1 MRTLPISSRMVQ
13 KLSRAL
19 HSMDWILVG
28 SLIPLVVGGLM
39 TMYSFTGESNVFSK
53 QVVWVVISFIA
64 FFSLSFVDFRFFRK
78 TTPVMS
84 IYMTAIV
91 FLVLVLL
98 VGRTIKGARSWIDFG
113 FFSFQ
118 PADFAKLALIL
129 VLSKYFSK
137 RHVEIGNIKHIIIS
151 GLYAFG
157 LFFLVMLQPDLGLGI
172 ILFFIWFGMILLAGI
187 SKKHLFAVVMLGAIT
202 FTGLWV
208 YVFKDYQKNR
218 IMTFLHPLADIRG
231 AGYNSYQSTIA
242 VGSGAIIGKGIGYG
256 TQSRLNFLPEYE
268 TDFIFAAFAEEWGF
282 VGVLFLIGSFALLI
296 FRIMDNATKGESN
309 FEILFASGVAI
320 MFIGHF
326 IINVGMNMG
335 VMPVTGIPLPFVSYG
350 GSHLLVSFVA
360 LGMIMGM
367 RRYRREAHKDTIKN
381 EFLGF

>member
-1 MRTLPISSRMVQ
+1 
-13 KLSRAL
+13 
-19 HSMDWILVG
+19 MDWILVG
-28 SLIPLVVGGLM
+28 SLIPLVIGGLM
-39 TMYSFTGESNVFSK
+39 TMYSFTGESSVFSR
-53 QVVWVVISFIA
+53 QIIWIVLSFGIFFGLSFI
-64 FFSLSFVDFRFFRK
+64 DFRFFRK
-78 TTPVMS
+78 TAPVVVFYMS
-84 IYMTAIV
+84 SVT

-98 VGRTIKGARSWIDFG
+98 IGRTVKGAKSWIDFG
-113 FFSFQ
+113 LFSFQ

-129 VLSKYFSK
+129 ILSKYFSK
-137 RHVEIGNIKHIIIS
+137 RHVEIGNIRHILVS
-151 GLYAFG
+151 GLYAFV

-187 SKKHLFAVVMLGAIT
+187 SKKHLFAVVMVGVIT
-202 FTGLWV
+202 FAGLWA

-242 VGSGAIIGKGIGYG
+242 VGSGAILGKGIGYG

-282 VGVLFLIGSFALLI
+282 VGVLFLIGSFGLLI
-296 FRIMDNATKGESN
+296 FRIMDNAVKGESN
-309 FEILFASGVAI
+309 FEILYASGVAI

-350 GSHLLVSFVA
+350 GSHLLISFA
-360 LGMIMGM
+360 SLGILMGM
-367 RRYRREAHKDTIKN
+367 RRYQREAHKDTINN
-381 EFLGF
+381 EFLGY

>member
-1 MRTLPISSRMVQ
+1 MIQ
-13 KLSRAL
+13 KITKVF

-28 SLIPLVVGGLM
+28 SLIPLVTGGLV
-39 TMYSFTGESNVFSK
+39 TMYSFTGESNVFEK
-53 QVVWVVISFIA
+53 QLLWVIISFVV
-64 FFSLSFVDFRFFRK
+64 FFVLSFVDFRFFRK
-78 TTPVMS
+78 TSPVMAV
-84 IYMTAIV
+84 YMTAIA
-91 FLVLVLL
+91 FLVLVLV
-98 VGRTIKGARSWIDFG
+98 VGRTIKGAKSWIDFG

-137 RHVEIGNIKHIIIS
+137 RHVEIGNVRHILVS

-187 SKKHLFAVVMLGAIT
+187 SKRHLFSVVMIGAVT
-202 FTGLWV
+202 FAGLWM

-218 IMTFLHPLADIRG
+218 IKTFLHPLADVRG

-242 VGSGAIIGKGIGYG
+242 VGSGAVLGKGIGYG

-282 VGVLFLIGSFALLI
+282 IGVLFLIGSFGLLI
-296 FRIMDNATKGESN
+296 FRIMSNAEKGETN

-350 GSHLLVSFVA
+350 GSHLLISFVA
-360 LGMIMGM
+360 LGILMGM
-367 RRYRREAHKDTIKN
+367 RRYRREAHRDLIKN
-381 EFLGF
+381 EFLGM

>member
-53 QVVWVVISFIA
+53 QVIWVGISFIA

>member
-1 MRTLPISSRMVQ
+1 MVQ
-13 KLSRAL
+13 KISKAF

-28 SLIPLVVGGLM
+28 SLIPLVTGGLV
-39 TMYSFTGESNVFSK
+39 TMYSFTGETNVFSK
-53 QVVWVVISFIA
+53 QLLWVAVSFVV
-64 FFSLSFVDFRFFRK
+64 FFGLSFVDFRFFRK
-78 TTPVMS
+78 TTPVVAF
-84 IYMTAIV
+84 YMTAV
-91 FLVLVLL
+91 TFLVLVLL
-98 VGRTIKGARSWIDFG
+98 VGRTIKGAKSWIDFG

-129 VLSKYFSK
+129 ILSKYFSK
-137 RHVEIGNIKHIIIS
+137 RHVEIGNVRHILVS

-187 SKKHLFAVVMLGAIT
+187 SKKHLFTVVMIGAIA
-202 FTGLWV
+202 FAGLWV
-208 YVFKDYQKNR
+208 YVFKDYQKKR
-218 IMTFLHPLADIRG
+218 IMTFIHPLADIRG

-242 VGSGAIIGKGIGYG
+242 VGSGALLGKGIGYG

-282 VGVLFLIGSFALLI
+282 VGVLFLVGSFGLLI
-296 FRIMDNATKGESN
+296 FRIMDNAVKGETN
-309 FEILFASGVAI
+309 FEILFASGVAV

-350 GSHLLVSFVA
+350 GSHILISFTS
-360 LGMIMGM
+360 LGILMGM
-367 RRYRREAHKDTIKN
+367 RRYRREAHRDLIKN
-381 EFLGF
+381 EFLGI

>member
-1 MRTLPISSRMVQ
+1 
-13 KLSRAL
+13 
-19 HSMDWILVG
+19 MDWILVG
-28 SLIPLVVGGLM
+28 SLVPLVTGGLV
-39 TMYSFTGESNVFSK
+39 TMYSFTGETNVFEK
-53 QVVWVVISFIA
+53 QLLWVIISFIV
-64 FFSLSFVDFRFFRK
+64 FFALSFIDFRFFRK
-78 TTPVMS
+78 TSPVVAV
-84 IYMTAIV
+84 YMTAV
-91 FLVLVLL
+91 AFLVLVLI
-98 VGRTIKGARSWIDFG
+98 VGRTIKGAKSWIDFG

-129 VLSKYFSK
+129 ILSKYFSK
-137 RHVEIGNIKHIIIS
+137 RHVEIGNVKHILVS

-187 SKKHLFAVVMLGAIT
+187 SKKHLFTVVMIGVVA
-202 FTGLWV
+202 FAGLWM

-218 IMTFLHPLADIRG
+218 IKTFLHPLADVRG

-242 VGSGAIIGKGIGYG
+242 VGSGAVLGKGIGYG

-282 VGVLFLIGSFALLI
+282 IGVLFLIGSFGLLI
-296 FRIMDNATKGESN
+296 FRIMSNAEKGETN

-350 GSHLLVSFVA
+350 GSHLLISFVA
-360 LGMIMGM
+360 LGILMGM
-367 RRYRREAHKDTIKN
+367 RRYRREAHRDLIKN
-381 EFLGF
+381 EFLGM

>member
-1 MRTLPISSRMVQ
+1 MVQ
-13 KLSRAL
+13 KISKAF

-28 SLIPLVVGGLM
+28 SLIPLVTGGLV
-39 TMYSFTGESNVFSK
+39 TMYSFTGETNVFSK
-53 QVVWVVISFIA
+53 QVIWVIISFLV
-64 FFSLSFVDFRFFRK
+64 FFALSFVDFRFFRK
-78 TTPVMS
+78 TTPVVAFYMS
-84 IYMTAIV
+84 AVT
-91 FLVLVLL
+91 FLILVLL
-98 VGRTIKGARSWIDFG
+98 VGRTIKGAKSWIDFG

-137 RHVEIGNIKHIIIS
+137 RHVEIGNVRHIVVS

-187 SKKHLFAVVMLGAIT
+187 SKKHLFTVVMIGAVT
-202 FTGLWV
+202 FAGLWV

-218 IMTFLHPLADIRG
+218 IKTFLHPLADVRG

-242 VGSGAIIGKGIGYG
+242 VGSGATLGKGIGYG

-282 VGVLFLIGSFALLI
+282 IGVLFLIGSFGLLI
-296 FRIMDNATKGESN
+296 FRIMDNAMKGETN

-350 GSHLLVSFVA
+350 GSHLLISFVA
-360 LGMIMGM
+360 LGMLMGM
-367 RRYRREAHKDTIKN
+367 RRYKREAHRDQIKN
-381 EFLGF
+381 EFLGY

>member
-1 MRTLPISSRMVQ
+1 MVQ
-13 KLSRAL
+13 KISKVF

-28 SLIPLVVGGLM
+28 SLIPLVTGGLV
-39 TMYSFTGESNVFSK
+39 TMYSFTGESNVFER
-53 QVVWVVISFIA
+53 QVVWVIISVA
-64 FFSLSFVDFRFFRK
+64 VFFLLSFVDFRFFRK
-78 TTPVMS
+78 TTPVVAF
-84 IYMTAIV
+84 YMTSV
-91 FLVLVLL
+91 LLLVLVLL
-98 VGRTIKGARSWIDFG
+98 VGRTIKGAKSWIDFG

-137 RHVEIGNIKHIIIS
+137 RHVEIGNVRHILVS

-172 ILFFIWFGMILLAGI
+172 ILFLIWFGMILLAGI
-187 SKKHLFAVVMLGAIT
+187 SKKHLFTVVMVGAVT
-202 FTGLWV
+202 FAGLWV

-218 IMTFLHPLADIRG
+218 IMTFLHPLADVRG

-242 VGSGAIIGKGIGYG
+242 VGSGAALGKGIGYG

-282 VGVLFLIGSFALLI
+282 IGVLFLIGSFGLLI
-296 FRIMDNATKGESN
+296 FRIMNSAEKGETN

-320 MFIGHF
+320 MFMGHF

-350 GSHLLVSFVA
+350 GSHLLISFTA
-360 LGMIMGM
+360 LGMLMGM
-367 RRYRREAHKDTIKN
+367 RRYRREAHRDLIKN
-381 EFLGF
+381 EFLGY

>member
-1 MRTLPISSRMVQ
+1 MAKKISRIF
-13 KLSRAL
+13 

-28 SLIPLVVGGLM
+28 SLIPLVIGGLM
-39 TMYSFTGESNVFSK
+39 TMYSFTGESSVFSR
-53 QVVWVVISFIA
+53 QIIWIVLSFGIFFGLSFI
-64 FFSLSFVDFRFFRK
+64 DFRFFRK
-78 TTPVMS
+78 TAPVVVFYMS
-84 IYMTAIV
+84 SVT

-98 VGRTIKGARSWIDFG
+98 IGRTVKGAKSWIDFG
-113 FFSFQ
+113 LFSFQ

-129 VLSKYFSK
+129 ILSKYFSK
-137 RHVEIGNIKHIIIS
+137 RHVEIGNIRHILVS
-151 GLYAFG
+151 GLYAFV

-187 SKKHLFAVVMLGAIT
+187 SKKHLFAVVMVGVIT
-202 FTGLWV
+202 FAGLWA

-242 VGSGAIIGKGIGYG
+242 VGSGAILGKGIGYG

-282 VGVLFLIGSFALLI
+282 VGVLFLIGSFGLLI
-296 FRIMDNATKGESN
+296 FRIMDNAVKGESN
-309 FEILFASGVAI
+309 FEILYASGVAI

-350 GSHLLVSFVA
+350 GSHLLISFA
-360 LGMIMGM
+360 SLGILMGM
-367 RRYRREAHKDTIKN
+367 RRYQREAHKDTINN
-381 EFLGF
+381 EFLGY

>member
-1 MRTLPISSRMVQ
+1 
-13 KLSRAL
+13 
-19 HSMDWILVG
+19 MDWILVG
-28 SLIPLVVGGLM
+28 SIIPLVTGGLV

-53 QVVWVVISFIA
+53 QLLWICVSFVIFFI
-64 FFSLSFVDFRFFRK
+64 LSFVDFRFFRK
-78 TTPVMS
+78 TGPVVAV
-84 IYMTAIV
+84 YLTAV
-91 FLVLVLL
+91 SVLVLVLL
-98 VGRTIKGARSWIDFG
+98 VGRTIKGAKSWIDFG

-137 RHVEIGNIKHIIIS
+137 RHVEIGNIKHIFVS

-187 SKKHLFAVVMLGAIT
+187 SKKHLFTVVLIGAVT
-202 FTGLWV
+202 FAGLWV

-218 IMTFLHPLADIRG
+218 IKTFLNPLADVRG

-242 VGSGAIIGKGIGYG
+242 VGSGAFLGKGIGYG

-282 VGVLFLIGSFALLI
+282 IGVLFLIGSFGLLI
-296 FRIMDNATKGESN
+296 FRIMDNAQKGETN

-350 GSHLLVSFVA
+350 GSHLLISFTA
-360 LGMIMGM
+360 LGILMGM
-367 RRYRREAHKDTIKN
+367 RRYRREAHRDLIKN
-381 EFLGF
+381 EFLGM